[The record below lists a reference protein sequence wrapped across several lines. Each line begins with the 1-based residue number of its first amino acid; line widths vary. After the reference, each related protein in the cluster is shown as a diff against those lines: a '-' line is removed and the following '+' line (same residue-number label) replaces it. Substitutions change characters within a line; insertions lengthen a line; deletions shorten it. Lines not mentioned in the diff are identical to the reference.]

1 MLVTAV
7 LPGLALVHLDAVE
20 LVQLP
25 VAGQTLA
32 HVRTERVDAA
42 RVQMAVI
49 TIKTTLLSALV
60 DVYRTRLEMEK
71 LMSDLWGPDFPLGA
85 ERGRLTQR
93 RPSIK
98 RRFSRRQTC
107 KSFPAVVYVDVS
119 RVSRAVSLPVAPNLN
134 RG

>member
-1 MLVTAV
+1 MIRAGRVDAVRVLVAAV

-49 TIKTTLLSALV
+49 AIKTTLLSALV
-60 DVYRTRLEMEK
+60 DVYRKDREV
-71 LMSDLWGPDFPLGA
+71 
-85 ERGRLTQR
+85 R
-93 RPSIK
+93 
-98 RRFSRRQTC
+98 
-107 KSFPAVVYVDVS
+107 
-119 RVSRAVSLPVAPNLN
+119 
-134 RG
+134 

>member
-1 MLVTAV
+1 M

-49 TIKTTLLSALV
+49 AIKTTLLSALV
-60 DVYRTRLEMEK
+60 DVYRKDREV
-71 LMSDLWGPDFPLGA
+71 
-85 ERGRLTQR
+85 R
-93 RPSIK
+93 
-98 RRFSRRQTC
+98 
-107 KSFPAVVYVDVS
+107 
-119 RVSRAVSLPVAPNLN
+119 
-134 RG
+134 